1 MDSRVR
7 GNDDFNYCALPLP
20 RHPREPDH
28 VSGGD
33 PCRKEAVGGAEGVK
47 AGSERWIPAC
57 AGMTTLDISSCL
69 PTVIP
74 VQTGIHAGRKL
85 RVVLSE

>member
-7 GNDDFNYCALPLP
+7 GNDDFNYCTLPLP
-20 RHPREPDH
+20 RHPR
-28 VSGGD
+28 VNGD
-33 PCRKEAVGGAEGVK
+33 PCRKEAVGGAEGVN
-47 AGSERWIPAC
+47 AGSARWIPAC

-85 RVVLSE
+85 RVALRE